1 MRQWLCC
8 FILTVA
14 AFALAQST
22 NPNRSSQPAAA
33 ERGAET
39 TRLPVRRV
47 VLFKNGVGYFEHL
60 GPVTGTQDV
69 SIDFTTPQ
77 LNDVLKSLTVIDLGS
92 GRISDVSYNS
102 VEPLDHQLGSLR
114 LGLGD
119 DVSGG
124 QFLSALKGARVEV
137 HSGAQTVIGRVL
149 SVEEH
154 TIKTGENETTTAH
167 YLSVITEGGEL
178 RQFEMT
184 PALGVRLLEA
194 DMREDVN
201 RYLTVLASGREQ
213 DLRRMVIRD
222 AGSGSRSLQVSYISE
237 VPVWKS
243 TYRLILPSD
252 KAKPFI
258 QGWAIVDNTVGE
270 DWKDVELSLVAGAPQ
285 SFVQELSKPY
295 YARRPEV
302 GLPETAMLTPQ
313 THERAVDKKAEPEVV
328 NGQLRTPAAVP
339 REWMRLGAPSQPGA
353 ATGGTLGGV
362 VGGVGGGIGSG
373 HGGGIGPAGLAGR
386 NFEQLEQLA
395 RVSTPPAASGLDL
408 GDLFEYRLHDRV
420 TIRKNQSAL
429 VPIIQSPVEAE
440 KVTIF
445 SPDRREL
452 LRAVWLHNTSAL
464 TLDGGTFNVLD
475 GSTFAGEGIFTTIK
489 PGERRLLSY
498 AADQGVTVDANSE
511 TETKPVT
518 RVTIRH
524 GSMEQTREQRSTRT
538 YTIRND
544 NTDDREVIVE
554 HPTQNGWK
562 LTSKV
567 EPDET
572 TPTHYRFK
580 VHVAPKQ
587 TAKLVVEETY
597 PVSNTYALINLN
609 RETVDTFVQN
619 QSITPEVEKA
629 LQEVLA
635 KQEALYRIK
644 RQIEARE
651 EEQNNIAS
659 DQARLRENLKALK
672 GSAEEREL
680 VQRYTRQLN
689 QEEDTLDRLKK
700 ELAELHSQASAAQAE
715 LDRTIEQMTVT

>member
-1 MRQWLCC
+1 
-8 FILTVA
+8 
-14 AFALAQST
+14 
-22 NPNRSSQPAAA
+22 
-33 ERGAET
+33 
-39 TRLPVRRV
+39 VRRV

-60 GPVTGTQDV
+60 GPVNGTQDV

-77 LNDVLKSLTVIDLGS
+77 LNDVLKSLTVIDLGN

-102 VEPLDHQLGSLR
+102 VEPLEHQLGSLR
-114 LGLGD
+114 LGLGN
-119 DVSGG
+119 DVTGG

-137 HSGAQTVIGRVL
+137 HSGAQAVIGRVL
-149 SVEEH
+149 SVEER
-154 TIKTGENETTTAH
+154 TVQAGENTTTTAH

-201 RYLTVLASGREQ
+201 RYLGVLASGREQ

-222 AGSGSRSLQVSYISE
+222 SGSGARSLQVSYISE

-243 TYRLILPSD
+243 TYRLVLPSD
-252 KAKPFI
+252 KIKPFI

-302 GLPETAMLTPQ
+302 KLPETAMLTPQ
-313 THERAVDKKAEPEVV
+313 THERAVSGGPDESGSA
-328 NGQLRTPAAVP
+328 N
-339 REWMRLGAPSQPGA
+339 LG
-353 ATGGTLGGV
+353 TGTRFARGMGGV
-362 VGGVGGGIGSG
+362 VGGVGVGGGSMGGVLGGI
-373 HGGGIGPAGLAGR
+373 IGASPVAMAKLASQAAVAAG
-386 NFEQLEQLA
+386 
-395 RVSTPPAASGLDL
+395 TDL

-445 SPDRREL
+445 SGDQKQL
-452 LRAVWLHNTSAL
+452 LRAVWLHNTSTL

-475 GSTFAGEGIFTTIK
+475 GSTFAGEGIMTSIK

-498 AADQGVTVDANSE
+498 ALDQGVIIDANSE
-511 TETKPVT
+511 TETKAVT
-518 RVTIRH
+518 RVLIRH
-524 GSMEQTREQRSTRT
+524 GSMVQTREERSTRT
-538 YTIRND
+538 YAIRNE
-544 NTDDREVIVE
+544 NTDDRDVVIE

-562 LTSKV
+562 LTSSVK
-567 EPDET
+567 PDET
-572 TPTHYRFK
+572 TATHYRFK

-587 TAKLVVEETY
+587 SAKLVVEEAY
-597 PVSNTYALINLN
+597 PVSNSYALRNLN
-609 RETVDTFVQN
+609 REAVDAFVQN
-619 QSITPEVEKA
+619 QSITPEVEQA
-629 LQEVLA
+629 LRAVLA
-635 KQEALYRIK
+635 KQETLYHLNT
-644 RQIEARE
+644 QIRARE
-651 EEQNNIAS
+651 DEQANIAA
-659 DQARLRENLKALK
+659 DQTRLRENLKALK

-689 QEEDTLDRLKK
+689 QQEDTLDRLKK
-700 ELAELHSQASAAQAE
+700 ELEDLHTKANAAQVD
-715 LDRTIEQMTVT
+715 LDQTIERTEIS